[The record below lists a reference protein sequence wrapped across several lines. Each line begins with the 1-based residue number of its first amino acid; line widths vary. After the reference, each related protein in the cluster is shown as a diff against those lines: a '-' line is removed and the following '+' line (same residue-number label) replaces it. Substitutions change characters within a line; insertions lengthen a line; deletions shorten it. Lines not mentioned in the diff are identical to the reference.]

1 MSAVVSVSVT
11 KITISIET
19 MAATWKVGI
28 PKAKGVGT
36 ATTGPSRTAEK
47 SATPRTA
54 ATRVPATMASR
65 IDSREMV
72 ALPSFERTS
81 TNTKVRAASPTFWAD
96 PNVSADGL
104 PPMAHIAATG
114 SSVSPM
120 VVITTPVTTGGKN
133 RMMVANRGAIANP
146 ISEAT
151 MTAPNTAGRP
161 PPPSTIA
168 TMVATPANETPCTS
182 GSWEPNHFTP
192 MVCSRV
198 ARPPMNRHAVINA
211 PISAGVSPAA
221 GPMINGGAMMP
232 PYMVSTCWRPY
243 ARVLPTGSFSS
254 SGRLPKAVLEA
265 VFWSVM
271 ATSLLSGGT
280 AGVPSR

>member
-1 MSAVVSVSVT
+1 M
-11 KITISIET
+11 
-19 MAATWKVGI
+19 
-28 PKAKGVGT
+28 
-36 ATTGPSRTAEK
+36 
-47 SATPRTA
+47 PRTA
-54 ATRVPATMASR
+54 ATSVPSTMASR
-65 IDSREMV
+65 IDSREIM
-72 ALPSFERTS
+72 ALPSFERAS
-81 TNTKVRAASPTFWAD
+81 TITKVSPASPMFWAD

-133 RMMVANRGAIANP
+133 RMIVANRGAIANP

-168 TMVATPANETPCTS
+168 TMVATPANETPCTR

-192 MVCSRV
+192 MVCSSV

-211 PISAGVSPAA
+211 PISAGDSPAA

-243 ARVLPTGSFSS
+243 ATVLPTGSRSS
-254 SGRLPKAVLEA
+254 SGRLVSLVVADAGV
-265 VFWSVM
+265 SVR
-271 ATSLLSGGT
+271 SWQRPCCPGGT
-280 AGVPSR
+280 RRAPSRWMVERSRVSGWSRRAVRRRPGER

>member
-1 MSAVVSVSVT
+1 M
-11 KITISIET
+11 
-19 MAATWKVGI
+19 
-28 PKAKGVGT
+28 
-36 ATTGPSRTAEK
+36 
-47 SATPRTA
+47 
-54 ATRVPATMASR
+54 
-65 IDSREMV
+65 
-72 ALPSFERTS
+72 
-81 TNTKVRAASPTFWAD
+81 FWAD

-120 VVITTPVTTGGKN
+120 VVITTPVTTGGKK
-133 RMMVANRGAIANP
+133 RMIVANSGAIANP

-192 MVCSRV
+192 RVCSRV

-211 PISAGVSPAA
+211 PISVGDSPAA

-243 ARVLPTGSFSS
+243 ASVLPMGSRSS
-254 SGRLPKAVLEA
+254 SGRPFSLVVVDAGVLG
-265 VFWSVM
+265 WVM
-271 ATSLLSGGT
+271 ATSLLSGRHSASAIEVDGR
-280 AGVPSR
+280 AGSGQWWVSGWSRRAAQRRPGGR